1 MKRTLFLALTAIF
14 ALCALSACQ
23 NSHTKFCKQA
33 AKTICEKCA
42 SCGADGFKK
51 CGLNEAKD
59 DASCRETIFRICEAY
74 EPDYNP
80 ELGRNCLESVAQA
93 TCDAPKPDICSRLF

>member
-33 AKTICEKCA
+33 AKTICE
-42 SCGADGFKK
+42 K